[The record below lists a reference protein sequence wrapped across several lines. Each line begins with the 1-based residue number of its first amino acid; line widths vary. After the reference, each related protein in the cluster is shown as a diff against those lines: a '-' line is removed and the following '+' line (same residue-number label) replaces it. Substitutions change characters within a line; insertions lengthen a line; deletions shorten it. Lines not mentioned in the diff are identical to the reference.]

1 MLTAFQT
8 ELAALRRFIEL
19 LQREQSALI
28 NSDVNQL
35 ISLSE
40 EKAQQA
46 EQLSRLGLQRVNTL
60 RTLGVATEKSLV
72 EKWLLTQPRE
82 ISETWKSLVEA
93 AKIAQELNQ
102 VNGKLIETRM
112 QNNQQALNVLMG
124 AANKS
129 SVYGADGQ
137 PRALQPS
144 SQRILGKV

>member
-1 MLTAFQT
+1 MLNAFQT
-8 ELAALRRFIEL
+8 ELAAIRRFIDL
-19 LQREQSALI
+19 LQREQSALV
-28 NSDVNQL
+28 NADVNQL
-35 ISLSE
+35 ISLSS
-40 EKAQQA
+40 EKGEQA
-46 EQLSRLGLQRVNTL
+46 DQLAKLSLQRVNML
-60 RTLGVATEKSLV
+60 RNLGVATEKLQI
-72 EKWLLTQPRE
+72 EQWLRTQPRE
-82 ISETWKSLVEA
+82 VAEAWKTLVDA
-93 AKIAQELNQ
+93 AKVAQELNQ